1 MTGLVTPTEPVPLAE
16 LGRVHFVGIG
26 GAGMSGIARIM
37 LARGAE
43 VSGSDSGASA
53 ALDELAA
60 LGARVH
66 VGHAAGQLG
75 DADTLV
81 VSSAIRDSNPE
92 LAEARRRGLR
102 VLHRAA
108 ALASLMFGRRVI
120 AVTGTHGKTTTTSM
134 ITTVLLET
142 GARPAYAIGG
152 VLAATGTGAA
162 DGPGA
167 DFVAEADESDGSFL
181 MYAPDIAVVTNVE
194 ADHLDNYGT
203 EQAYRASF
211 GRFLAK
217 IKPGGLLVTSADDPG
232 AGDLA
237 VQARALGLRVVTF
250 GESPSADYLVA
261 NVTASGMETSLSVQS
276 QSPSFGRIDLD
287 LRLSVPGHHNAL
299 NAAAAFAAA
308 VELGIEPALAARALA
323 SYRGAAR
330 RLEPKGEAGGV
341 RVLDTYA
348 HHPTELAADLRA
360 AREVLAGT
368 GRVIAV
374 FQPHLYSRTR
384 IFAAEFG
391 AALGLADEAVVLD
404 VYAAREDPEPGVT
417 GRLVANAVPGGA
429 AHYVTEFGDVPKV
442 VAALA
447 APGDLVLTMGA
458 GDITRMGPLVLTEIA
473 ASAAGRGGATRRR
486 PPRRRGRHPLRAR
499 SRQRAPFRQQ
509 ALRRRPSTSG
519 SCRAG
524 AQPAAG
530 AGRAGG
536 EARPRAAAGGG
547 AGPAGARPS
556 SPSPGSRSWSG
567 PPGRCSATGYSS
579 SGRSR

>member
-37 LARGAE
+37 LARGTT
-43 VSGSDSGASA
+43 VSGSDSGSSA
-53 ALDELAA
+53 ALEELAA

-66 VGHAAGQLG
+66 AGHEAGQIG

-81 VSSAIRDSNPE
+81 VSSAIRGSNPE

-108 ALASLMFGRRVI
+108 ALASLMFGRRVT

-134 ITTVLLET
+134 ITTILLET
-142 GARPAYAIGG
+142 GAGPAYAIGG
-152 VLAATGTGAA
+152 VLAAVGTGAA
-162 DGPGA
+162 DGPGG

-181 MYAPDIAVVTNVE
+181 MYAPDVAVVTNIE

-203 EQAYRASF
+203 ESAYRASF
-211 GRFLAK
+211 AEFAAR

-232 AGDLA
+232 ARDLA
-237 VQARALGLRVVTF
+237 AHARTRGILVATF
-250 GESPSADYLVA
+250 GESPDADYR
-261 NVTASGMETSLSVQS
+261 VTGVTTSGMAATLTIRRE
-276 QSPSFGRIDLD
+276 SPSAAASEAAGTTGTGPGAAAGTEGTGSSPNPFWPLECDLK
-287 LRLSVPGHHNAL
+287 LGVPGHHNAL

-308 VELGIEPALAARALA
+308 VELGTDPALAASALGR
-323 SYRGAAR
+323 YRGAAR

-360 AREVLAGT
+360 ARGVVGGGSTGGT

-417 GRLVANAVPGGA
+417 GRLIADAVPGGGA
-429 AHYVTEFGDVPKV
+429 RYVPEFADVPKA

-447 APGDLVLTMGA
+447 GPGDLVLTMGA
-458 GDITRMGPLVLTEIA
+458 GDITRMGPLILAELAAPQQRERRPDPPASGPATTGPSA
-473 ASAAGRGGATRRR
+473 ASRT
-486 PPRRRGRHPLRAR
+486 
-499 SRQRAPFRQQ
+499 
-509 ALRRRPSTSG
+509 
-519 SCRAG
+519 
-524 AQPAAG
+524 
-530 AGRAGG
+530 
-536 EARPRAAAGGG
+536 
-547 AGPAGARPS
+547 
-556 SPSPGSRSWSG
+556 
-567 PPGRCSATGYSS
+567 
-579 SGRSR
+579 